1 MEKKL
6 TDKQRRFVAEY
17 PVDLNATQAA
27 IRAGYSETTARQ
39 QGQRLLTNVDI
50 RQAIDEAEAERL
62 ERIGVRAERVLEE
75 LARLGFSN
83 MLDYLRISD
92 EGDPF
97 VDLSQMSREQAA
109 AVQEVTV
116 EDFLEGRGENAR
128 EVRRVKF
135 KLADKKSSLELLGKH
150 LKLFTE
156 RHEHSGAGGGP
167 IQVIEVGASVTG
179 DGDEDE
185 TGASWP

>member
-1 MEKKL
+1 MATL

-17 PVDLNATQAA
+17 PVDLNAAQAA
-27 IRAGYSETTARQ
+27 IRAGYSQRTARQ

-50 RQAIDEAEAERL
+50 RRAIEEVEAERL
-62 ERIGVRAERVLEE
+62 ARIGVRADRVLEE

-83 MLDYLRISD
+83 MLDYLNISRD
-92 EGDPF
+92 GEPY
-97 VDLSQMSREQAA
+97 VDLSEMTREQAA

-116 EDFLEGRGENAR
+116 EDFLEGRGEDAR

-156 RHEHSGAGGGP
+156 KIEHAGAGGGP
-167 IQVIEVGASVTG
+167 IEIVEVARGD
-179 DGDEDE
+179 DGDANPRDA
-185 TGASWP
+185 TWP